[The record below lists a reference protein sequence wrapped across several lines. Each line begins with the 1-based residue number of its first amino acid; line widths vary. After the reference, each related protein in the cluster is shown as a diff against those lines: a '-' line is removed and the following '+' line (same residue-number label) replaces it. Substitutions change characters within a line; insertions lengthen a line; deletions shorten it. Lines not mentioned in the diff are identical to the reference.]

1 MVLLMISNSF
11 LGKFIVFEGL
21 DGSGQSTQAA
31 KLVEY
36 LNRHQKKLEFGRPRT
51 RAKLGTE
58 LVQNRSAASGSGPE
72 AHLTKEPTN
81 NLIGGLIRGQLTN
94 NWKTGPECLQLLFAA
109 DRAHHLEKEVIPI
122 LEKGGVVISDRY
134 FFSTIAYGSLEIPD
148 WQWLKDI
155 NKHFLAPDLSI
166 FLKVSPKV
174 CIERIKGNRF
184 EMELFEKEEAL
195 AKIWEGY
202 ERIVKEYENIYIV
215 DGEREIDE
223 IFEEIKKI
231 IHEKLN
237 LNGGSSF

>member
-1 MVLLMISNSF
+1 MTKNNY

-36 LNRHQKKLEFGRPRT
+36 LNRHQKKIELGR
-51 RAKLGTE
+51 
-58 LVQNRSAASGSGPE
+58 PE

-94 NWKTGPECLQLLFAA
+94 NWKTGQECLQLLFAA

-122 LEKGGVVISDRY
+122 LEKGGVVVSDRY

-155 NKHFLAPDLSI
+155 NKHFLLPDISF
-166 FLKVSPKV
+166 FLKVSPTV

-195 AKIWEGY
+195 ARVWQGY
-202 ERIVKEYENIYIV
+202 ERLSKEFEDVYLI

-231 IHEKLN
+231 VYAKLN
-237 LNGGSSF
+237 LNGENSI

>member
-1 MVLLMISNSF
+1 MTKNNY

-36 LNRHQKKLEFGRPRT
+36 LNRHQKKLELGR
-51 RAKLGTE
+51 
-58 LVQNRSAASGSGPE
+58 PE

-94 NWKTGPECLQLLFAA
+94 NWKTGQECLQLLFAA

-122 LEKGGVVISDRY
+122 LEKGGVVVSDRY

-155 NKHFLAPDLSI
+155 NKHFLLPDISF
-166 FLKVSPKV
+166 FLKVSPAV

-195 AKIWEGY
+195 TKIWQGY

-215 DGEREIDE
+215 DGEREIDK

-231 IHEKLN
+231 VYEKLN
-237 LNGGSSF
+237 LDGERNL